1 MPFAHGYRAMR
12 LAVGISTALAIALS
26 GGSAFAAPP
35 PPAAAPA
42 PASSAAAQAAKLSPA
57 DRKRLAAIHQYQHDL
72 VNVVALRAEP
82 EYLLG
87 AAILAQSF
95 KDLIPEL
102 EPAALSARAAAAPN
116 AGPAVEWARLD
127 VCKNDAAC
135 PNPDAFAFLKKHA
148 SANAAVWLIA
158 LDVAA
163 EKKDE
168 AGELAA
174 LKQAAA
180 AQTYDDYYGK
190 ALASV
195 AKATTALPPLPDTT
209 AGAHD
214 GQPNNPD
221 GVRVLIAV
229 QANQNHL
236 RPNFAPLLH
245 LCSPDAAARAKDARA
260 ACLKLAHTLQWGSSP
275 IGRAVGLRLQTAL
288 DPADKVEND
297 QASQNLAWQMQQ
309 YSALLQRALTDA
321 PLASQW
327 LALARNGGTELSL
340 VLATLRANHV
350 PTEAPAGAAPATS
363 TGS

>member
-1 MPFAHGYRAMR
+1 MR
-12 LAVGISTALAIALS
+12 LAVCISTALAIALI
-26 GGSAFAAPP
+26 GGAAFAAPP
-35 PPAAAPA
+35 APAAGPA
-42 PASSAAAQAAKLSPA
+42 PAASAAASAAKLSPA
-57 DRKRLAAIHQYQHDL
+57 DQQRLAAIQQYQHDL

-82 EYLLG
+82 DYLLG
-87 AAILAQSF
+87 AAILAEPF

-102 EPAALSARAAAAPN
+102 EPGALSARAAAAPN

-127 VCKNDAAC
+127 VCKSDADC
-135 PNPDAFAFLKKHA
+135 PNPGAFAFLKQHA
-148 SANAAVWLIA
+148 SDNAAVWLIA

-163 EKKDE
+163 DKKDD

-180 AQTYDDYYGK
+180 APTYDDYYGK
-190 ALASV
+190 ALAGV
-195 AKATTALPPLPDTT
+195 AKATLVLPPLPDTT

-221 GVRVLIAV
+221 GVRVLIVVKAT
-229 QANQNHL
+229 QGHL
-236 RPNFAPLLH
+236 RPNLAPLVR
-245 LCSPDAAARAKDARA
+245 LCGADAAARAKDARA
-260 ACLKLAHTLQWGSSP
+260 ACLKLAHTLKWGSSP
-275 IGRAVGLRLQTAL
+275 IGRAVGLRIQAGL
-288 DPADKVEND
+288 DPADKAEND

-327 LALARNGGTELSL
+327 LALARTGGTELSL
-340 VLATLRANHV
+340 VLATLRANHI
-350 PTEAPAGAAPATS
+350 PIEAPAAS